1 MRERKKRI
9 VFIGI
14 VLLAIVILMATPIIL
29 PRMRPLKAVYLEDE
43 NGKTISEK
51 DLNNGDVLN
60 IYGDGAMADSS
71 PGKYD
76 GITKIKRM
84 ENANQNYIEEYG
96 HFLEEY

>member
-43 NGKTISEK
+43 N
-51 DLNNGDVLN
+51 DLGE
-60 IYGDGAMADSS
+60 GF
-71 PGKYD
+71 
-76 GITKIKRM
+76 
-84 ENANQNYIEEYG
+84 E
-96 HFLEEY
+96 

>member
-1 MRERKKRI
+1 
-9 VFIGI
+9 
-14 VLLAIVILMATPIIL
+14 
-29 PRMRPLKAVYLEDE
+29 
-43 NGKTISEK
+43 
-51 DLNNGDVLN
+51 
-60 IYGDGAMADSS
+60 MADSS